1 MSLRCLFLA
10 VAMLPGLFGS
20 LAASEPSYLVE
31 AELWIDGVQRGTPSL
46 LILANTEARLETGD
60 EQAAWRLEVE
70 VEPVDDG
77 YAPAGTLWVH
87 VAVHQRSGDVWEHLA
102 DSILG
107 VPEGEFATLSVVDEG
122 AEPAPETA
130 AVYLRVRP
138 SLAVAAVTVE

>member
-1 MSLRCLFLA
+1 MAAAL
-10 VAMLPGLFGS
+10 LPGLFWS
-20 LAASEPSYLVE
+20 AAATEPSYLVE
-31 AELWIDGVQRGTPSL
+31 AELWIDGVKRGTPSL

-60 EQAAWRLEVE
+60 EESAWRLEVE

-87 VAVHQRSGDVWEHLA
+87 VAVHQRSGEIWEHLA

-107 VPEGEFATLSVVDEG
+107 VPEGEFATLSVVDGG
-122 AEPAPETA
+122 APPDPETA

-138 SLAVAAVTVE
+138 SMAVAAVTVE